1 MFNIIGLSVKMM
13 LFIITIIV
21 ILNGGYRIISSI
33 IRDFREKNTRKAAI
47 KIAAV
52 LAIVFGGRALGY
64 SLGSGKLP
72 VQVNESAKQYI
83 MNINEVKQSNSGTK
97 IKINEV
103 LLDLNNINFNLS
115 VKGRDKLVAVEIK
128 EDLKKTEVL
137 RAINGLWVGKFFN
150 YEPMS
155 FGAGYSSD
163 TFLESVYLV
172 CHLSNG
178 EEISFEVEDRKNVGE
193 KVKLIKLDN
202 IIDDNGK
209 KIRFKEFG
217 RGVNYSSLELVSD
230 IDLFSLEVSMLA
242 DGKEY
247 DKFPSSGG
255 GGRLSYSMPPVGEEE
270 VIVKIKVKAS
280 GKEYQVKIQ

>member
-1 MFNIIGLSVKMM
+1 M
-13 LFIITIIV
+13 LIFIIII
-21 ILNGGYRIISSI
+21 IFIFYGGYRIISSI
-33 IRDFREKNTRKAAI
+33 IRDFREKNTGKAVV

-52 LAIVFGGRALGY
+52 LAIAFVGRTLVY
-64 SLGSGKLP
+64 SRESGRLP
-72 VQVNESAKQYI
+72 VKVNDSAKQYI

-97 IKINEV
+97 IKINDV
-103 LLDLNNINFNLS
+103 LMDLNNINFSLA

-128 EDLKKTEVL
+128 EDLEKTEVL
-137 RAINGLWVGKFFN
+137 RDIKGLWVGKRFN

-163 TFLESVYLV
+163 TFVKSVYLV

-217 RGVNYSSLELVSD
+217 RGVNFSSLELVSD
-230 IDLFSLEVSMLA
+230 INLFDLEVSMLA
-242 DGKEY
+242 NGKEY
-247 DKFPSSGG
+247 GKFPSSGG
-255 GGRLSYSMPPVGEEE
+255 GGILNYGMPPVGEEE

-280 GKEYQVKIQ
+280 GKEYQVKVQ